1 MTTSDPLPPSPSG
14 APGEARPTKS
24 AETPVAAVT
33 GEVVVAAADSPSFP
47 ESPVSSTAPAGAI
60 QVHDGPR
67 EFPLHPQHAR
77 LWFWQSVLTAAV
89 IALPSLIAL
98 SVLFRW
104 KGSLLAIAFALL
116 VARLMIAYGH
126 AYARRFR
133 CALLD
138 DGLLI
143 EQGVFWRRQ
152 TFVPRARVQH
162 TDVDQGPLER
172 ALGMA
177 TLKVFTAG
185 THEVKLQV
193 EGIGRDSALQL
204 RDALLA
210 RHGHDG
216 V

>member
-1 MTTSDPLPPSPSG
+1 MSHTEPPNPPG
-14 APGEARPTKS
+14 AP
-24 AETPVAAVT
+24 
-33 GEVVVAAADSPSFP
+33 
-47 ESPVSSTAPAGAI
+47 APAEGASEAQADPI
-60 QVHDGPR
+60 AGEPARSAPASAPSSEAASEAATAEAASARHAAEPPR
-67 EFPLHPQHAR
+67 EFSLHPAHAR
-77 LWFWQSVLTAAV
+77 LWLWQSILTAAV
-89 IALPSLIAL
+89 IGLPSLIAL
-98 SVLFRW
+98 SVLFGW
-104 KGSLLAIAFALL
+104 KGALLALAQSLLI
-116 VARLMIAYGH
+116 ARLMVAYGR
-126 AYARRFR
+126 AYARLFR
-133 CALLD
+133 CALLE

-172 ALGMA
+172 MLEMA

-185 THEVKLQV
+185 THEVKLEV
-193 EGIGRDSALQL
+193 EGIGRDSALRL

>member
-1 MTTSDPLPPSPSG
+1 MSHTEPPIPSLAAALVEG
-14 APGEARPTKS
+14 APEVPADPIAGDPARSAPASDSSSEAVGNEATT
-24 AETPVAAVT
+24 EAARAS
-33 GEVVVAAADSPSFP
+33 AAA
-47 ESPVSSTAPAGAI
+47 EE
-60 QVHDGPR
+60 PR
-67 EFPLHPQHAR
+67 EFALHAAHAR
-77 LWFWQSVLTAAV
+77 LWLWQSILTAAV
-89 IALPSLIAL
+89 IGVPSLIAL
-98 SVLFRW
+98 SVLFGW
-104 KGSLLAIAFALL
+104 KGALLALAQSLLI
-116 VARLMIAYGH
+116 ARLMIAYGR
-126 AYARRFR
+126 AYARLFR

-172 ALGMA
+172 LLEMA

-185 THEVKLQV
+185 THEVKLEV
-193 EGIGRDSALQL
+193 EGIGRDSALRL